1 MLTLKMKVFPIFIAE
16 RIRKM
21 LLFSNICTLEM
32 KLLGMHLT
40 LYPAEVFLY
49 FKRHE
54 ATFVYIYM
62 SASDGCFLINP
73 LK

>member
-1 MLTLKMKVFPIFIAE
+1 MKVFPIFIAE

-21 LLFSNICTLEM
+21 FIFSNVCKLE
-32 KLLGMHLT
+32 KNLLGMHLT
-40 LYPAEVFLY
+40 LYPAEVLLH

-54 ATFVYIYM
+54 ATSVYIYM
-62 SASDGCFLINP
+62 PASDGYFLINA